1 MLNIFFT
8 CLLVIWISSLMSNC
22 LGLLPIFK
30 KIELFFFLLL
40 ILRVFFY
47 ILDTCPLSD
56 TSFEKVSLS
65 LRLVFPFYW
74 HWFLQNRLFWLQWTL
89 KSESESHSVV
99 SNSLWPHGLYSPQ
112 KSPSQNTGVDS
123 CSLLQGIFPT
133 QGWNPALPHCRWIL
147 YQLSHQGS
155 PRILEWV
162 AIPFSSGS
170 SQPRNRTGVSC
181 IAGRFFTSWRSL
193 VY

>member
-1 MLNIFFT
+1 
-8 CLLVIWISSLMSNC
+8 MSNC

>member
-181 IAGRFFTSWRSL
+181 NAGRFFTSWRSL

>member
-99 SNSLWPHGLYSPQ
+99 SNSLWRHGLYSLWN
-112 KSPSQNTGVDS
+112 SQGQNIGVGS
-123 CSLLQGIFPT
+123 LSLLQGIFPT
-133 QGWNPALPHCRWIL
+133 QGSNPGLP
-147 YQLSHQGS
+147 
-155 PRILEWV
+155 
-162 AIPFSSGS
+162 
-170 SQPRNRTGVSC
+170 
-181 IAGRFFTSWRSL
+181 IAGGFFTSWATREAQWL
-193 VY
+193 Q